1 MRRSFVGETGNKFET
16 WRVEDK
22 IFRNE
27 RVASQNGDKSIYSGA
42 RVKRRRGGEGGGRR
56 RIRRRRWD
64 GEEEEE
70 LAEGKIAGGSQDTH
84 VIVVATVKLI
94 ATHTQWT
101 SFIIADSNSSYFG

>member
-42 RVKRRRGGEGGGRR
+42 RVKRRRGGEGGGEKEDKKKKVRR
-56 RIRRRRWD
+56 GRRRRTGGRKD
-64 GEEEEE
+64 RRG
-70 LAEGKIAGGSQDTH
+70 IARYARDRRGH
-84 VIVVATVKLI
+84 C
-94 ATHTQWT
+94 
-101 SFIIADSNSSYFG
+101 